1 MSLVM
6 AQPYLNQFQEIVSD
20 AGLGDAGLVCK
31 HFFSGAALYARGK
44 IIASLSP
51 NGLAFKLSDA
61 RCEEVLSEGVAV
73 PMCYFRKSPA
83 KRGYVLYRD
92 VDQLSTDVIR
102 RYLQECIAT
111 SEQNVA

>member
-1 MSLVM
+1 M
-6 AQPYLNQFQEIVSD
+6 AQPYLSQLQEIANDV
-20 AGLGDAGLVCK
+20 GLGEGELVCR

-51 NGLAFKLSDA
+51 NGLAFKLSHA
-61 RCEEVLSEGVAV
+61 RCDEVLSEGIAV

-83 KRGYVLYRD
+83 KRGYVLFED
-92 VDQLSTDVIR
+92 VDQLSKDDIR

-111 SEQNVA
+111 SRRNAA